1 MSVRLVVRPTVVVL
15 VVVLI
20 VAVVI
25 ATTDRGSRG
34 ERLNARLRH
43 TMRVAPHSIKVDVPL
58 SLITQ
63 PSGFWIWAVYTMS
76 DDSKMD
82 LIKELITRI
91 LCAQSVRCSSRYGL

>member
-34 ERLNARLRH
+34 ECLNAQLRR
-43 TMRVAPHSIKVDVPL
+43 TLRVAPIKVAVPL
-58 SLITQ
+58 SLITE

-91 LCAQSVRCSSRYGL
+91 LCARSVR